1 MDTNC
6 ILFSRANETG
16 SLSFFG
22 RGEREDSENPVILG
36 EGPREEENPA
46 NGKFLEIL

>member
-6 ILFSRANETG
+6 ILSSRANEERSG
-16 SLSFFG
+16 SFF
-22 RGEREDSENPVILG
+22 RGEREGSENTVILG